1 MKILIKDSKIVAETQ
16 IFQSDILIE
25 DGLIKALASGITSKA
40 DRVIDAS
47 GRYIF
52 PGGID
57 PHVHMHLPTAAG
69 YSADDFY
76 TGSKAALFGGTTTI
90 IDFVTPRKGQSLVD
104 ALEERI
110 KEAENSLVDF
120 TFHISPIEWRET
132 TEAEINECVRRGF
145 PSFKVYMAYKSSIG
159 LSDDALQKVMAAVA
173 KAGGMVTVH
182 AELGDEIELLR
193 NKFYSEGKTEPLYHP
208 LSRPSYT
215 ESEAVKRVIEMAY
228 EAQCTLYIVHVSS
241 KDSLYHIKKAQ
252 QQGQKVFAET
262 CPHYLLLND
271 SVYDGCFLKTAPF
284 VLSPPLRKA
293 DDSLALWA
301 AMFSGAV
308 QTIGT
313 DHCPFSMKQKEEGI
327 SDFRK
332 IPNGAGGVEHRLALL
347 YNYGVLENRITLQQ
361 FVGLASTQPAKIFGL
376 YPRKGEVALGSD
388 ADLVIWNPNISRKI
402 SALNHHQAADINI
415 YEGLEVRGYAEVV
428 IVNGM
433 VAIDQGSLVNENQL
447 KGKLLQR
454 IADLPQ

>member
-1 MKILIKDSKIVAETQ
+1 MIILIKNSKVVTATQ

-25 DGLIKALASGITSKA
+25 NGKIKAISSCITSKA

-47 GRYIF
+47 GRFLF
-52 PGGID
+52 PGGFD
-57 PHVHMHLPTAAG
+57 PHVHMHLPTLAG
-69 YSADDFY
+69 FSADDFY
-76 TGSKAALFGGTTTI
+76 SGSKAALFGGTTTI
-90 IDFVTPRKGQSLVD
+90 IDFVTPRKGQSLID

-145 PSFKVYMAYKSSIG
+145 TSFKVYMAYKSSIG

-182 AELGDEIELLR
+182 AEMGDEIELLR
-193 NKFYSEGKTEPLYHP
+193 NKFFSEGKTEPLYHP

-215 ESEAVKRVIEMAY
+215 ESEAVKRVIEMAHK
-228 EAQCTLYIVHVSS
+228 AQCTLYIVHVSS
-241 KDSLYHIKKAQ
+241 KESLLHIKNAQ

-271 SVYDGCFLKTAPF
+271 SNYEGCFTKTAPF
-284 VLSPPLRKA
+284 VLSPPLRKTE
-293 DDSLALWA
+293 DSLALWT
-301 AMFSGAV
+301 AMSTGTV

-313 DHCPFSMKQKEEGI
+313 DHCPFSMKQKEEGLN
-327 SDFRK
+327 DFRK

-347 YNYGVLENRITLQQ
+347 YTHGVLKNRINLNQ
-361 FVGLASTQPAKIFGL
+361 FVDLTSTLPAKIFGL
-376 YPRKGEVALGSD
+376 YPQKGGISVGSD
-388 ADLVIWNPNISRKI
+388 ADLVVWDTSSRAIISPDT
-402 SALNHHQAADINI
+402 HHQAADINI
-415 YEGLEVRGYAEVV
+415 FEGFETLGIPEYVIKRGV
-428 IVNGM
+428 
-433 VAIDQGSLVNENQL
+433 VAIERGNLVNEAKL
-447 KGKLLQR
+447 KGSLLQR
-454 IADLPQ
+454 FT

>member
-1 MKILIKDSKIVAETQ
+1 MIILIKDSKIVTESQ
-16 IFQSDILIE
+16 VFQSDILIE
-25 DGLIKALASGITSKA
+25 DGLIKALASGITSNA

-57 PHVHMHLPTAAG
+57 PHVHMHLPTATG

-76 TGSKAALFGGTTTI
+76 SGSKAALFGGTTTI
-90 IDFVTPRKGQSLVD
+90 IDFVTPRKGQSLID

-145 PSFKVYMAYKSSIG
+145 SSFKVYMAYKSSIG

-182 AELGDEIELLR
+182 AEMGDEIELLR
-193 NKFYSEGKTEPLYHP
+193 NKFYSEGKAEPLYHP
-208 LSRPSYT
+208 LSRPSFT

-228 EAQCTLYIVHVSS
+228 EAQCKLYIVHVSS
-241 KDSLYHIKKAQ
+241 KDSLHHIKKAQ

-271 SVYDGCFLKTAPF
+271 SLYDGCFTKTAPF
-284 VLSPPLRKA
+284 VLSPPLRKT

-301 AMFSGAV
+301 AMSSGAV
-308 QTIGT
+308 QTVGT

-347 YNYGVLENRITLQQ
+347 YTYGVLKNRISLTQ
-361 FVGLASTQPAKIFGL
+361 FVELTATRSAKLFGL
-376 YPRKGEVALGSD
+376 YPQKGTIAVGSN
-388 ADLVIWNPNISRKI
+388 ADLVVWDTSARAIISPDT
-402 SALNHHQAADINI
+402 HHQAADINI
-415 YEGLEVRGYAEVV
+415 FGGYETIGVPEYV
-428 IVNGM
+428 IKKGVI
-433 VAIDQGSLVNENQL
+433 AIEKGNLVNENKL
-447 KGKLLQR
+447 KGSLLQR
-454 IADLPQ
+454 FT